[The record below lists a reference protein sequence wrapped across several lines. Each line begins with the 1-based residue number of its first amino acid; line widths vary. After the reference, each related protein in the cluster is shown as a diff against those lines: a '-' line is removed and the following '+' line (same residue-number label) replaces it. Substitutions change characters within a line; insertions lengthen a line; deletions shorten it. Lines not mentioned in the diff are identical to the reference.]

1 MNGDGKLFN
10 RNAILHRGSSD
21 EEPAAVLRRIYLQ
34 VLNRP
39 PTAAESARMTEFVK
53 TGIAE
58 IKALTSQKKYRPPTP
73 RKDQPDQTPDPYADV
88 LWVLVNSGEYI
99 FNH

>member
-1 MNGDGKLFN
+1 
-10 RNAILHRGSSD
+10 
-21 EEPAAVLRRIYLQ
+21 
-34 VLNRP
+34 
-39 PTAAESARMTEFVK
+39 MTEFVK

-73 RKDQPDQTPDPYADV
+73 RKDRPDQTPDPYADV